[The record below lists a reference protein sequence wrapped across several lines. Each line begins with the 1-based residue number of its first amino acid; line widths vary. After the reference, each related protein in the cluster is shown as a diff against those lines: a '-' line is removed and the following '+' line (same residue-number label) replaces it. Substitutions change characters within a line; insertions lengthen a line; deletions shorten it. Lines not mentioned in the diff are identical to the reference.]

1 MKRLRALLLRVA
13 GLFGGAQRERE
24 LADELDSHL
33 QMHIDDNV
41 RAGMTAEQARR
52 DAMLRLGGVETTKQ
66 AYRERSTLPFFETLV
81 QDVRYSLRGFGRNPV
96 FTLTI
101 VVTLM
106 LGIGATTAVFSVVD
120 RILFRA
126 PPYAHADRLVSVG
139 LVAPI
144 EPDEFM
150 LGGSYYDWRDNQ
162 TPFEAFTSETGVG
175 PCDLTDERPAR
186 LSCAGVEA
194 NFLPTLGV
202 TPLLGRNFKAEE
214 DRPNM
219 PRVMLISYGVWKSR
233 YGLDPGIVNQ
243 LISID
248 GKPVRVI
255 GVLPRDFEMPRLQAM
270 DVMFPQALDENAQ
283 RKADPG
289 RPMWAFARLKPGV
302 TIEQAK
308 AALLPEFDYSLRL
321 APPLFRKE
329 VHLQVRSL
337 RDRQMQDVRLAAW
350 VLFGAVIA
358 VLLIACANV
367 ASLLTARGA
376 ARERELAVRSALG
389 ASRGRLV
396 RQALTESIMLSL
408 IGAAAG
414 CALAELLL
422 QVFIAIAPEGIPF
435 LNKAQLD
442 ARLIFFTILLSL
454 VCGVLFGLAPALQRP
469 SAQVLGGRSSL
480 GISHA
485 VLRQW
490 LVVTQIAVS
499 MVLLAGGVLLF
510 RSFWNL
516 QHQQLGMN
524 TESVITAKMSLG
536 QKNYPTP
543 VSVVAFF
550 SQLERNLR
558 YGPGV
563 DRLAMSDS
571 MPPGGYHHD
580 QIYASIVVA
589 GRPKSESGTGGLITW
604 RWVTPD
610 YFRILDIPMLQGEGF
625 REGERSSKDHFV
637 VLSRSLADRMF
648 PGQAPMGQRVQLA
661 GGGPNDIWYTV
672 TGVAANVKN
681 GGLAEDSEPEYY
693 RLRRNVGED
702 WSDTGSAILV
712 KSTLPAD
719 VMDRWIRS
727 QVAMLDPTLPVDIAT
742 LQQRVSKLADGP
754 RFQTTLVGFFAAIGL
769 VLAVIGLYGVIAFL
783 VAQRTQEIG
792 VRMALGAA
800 RGDILRLVMGRSLRL
815 VLCGTVAGLVGAL
828 AVSRVLASLLFGVGS
843 RDPVTF
849 VAVTLLLIVV
859 ALLAT
864 LVPARRAASV
874 NPVEALRAE

>member
-106 LGIGATTAVFSVVD
+106 LGIGATTAVFSMVD

-126 PPYAHADRLVSVG
+126 LLYAHADRLVSVG

-202 TPLLGRNFKAEE
+202 TPLLGRNFTAEE

-233 YGLDPGIVNQ
+233 YRLDPGIVNQ

-270 DVMFPQALDENAQ
+270 DVMFLQALDENAQ

-408 IGAAAG
+408 
-414 CALAELLL
+414 
-422 QVFIAIAPEGIPF
+422 
-435 LNKAQLD
+435 
-442 ARLIFFTILLSL
+442 

-516 QHQQLGMN
+516 QHQHLGMN

-693 RLRRNVGED
+693 RSACRRNFTLES
-702 WSDTGSAILV
+702 SD
-712 KSTLPAD
+712 STP
-719 VMDRWIRS
+719 
-727 QVAMLDPTLPVDIAT
+727 P
-742 LQQRVSKLADGP
+742 
-754 RFQTTLVGFFAAIGL
+754 
-769 VLAVIGLYGVIAFL
+769 
-783 VAQRTQEIG
+783 
-792 VRMALGAA
+792 
-800 RGDILRLVMGRSLRL
+800 
-815 VLCGTVAGLVGAL
+815 
-828 AVSRVLASLLFGVGS
+828 
-843 RDPVTF
+843 
-849 VAVTLLLIVV
+849 
-859 ALLAT
+859 
-864 LVPARRAASV
+864 
-874 NPVEALRAE
+874 

>member
-1 MKRLRALLLRVA
+1 
-13 GLFGGAQRERE
+13 
-24 LADELDSHL
+24 
-33 QMHIDDNV
+33 
-41 RAGMTAEQARR
+41 
-52 DAMLRLGGVETTKQ
+52 
-66 AYRERSTLPFFETLV
+66 
-81 QDVRYSLRGFGRNPV
+81 
-96 FTLTI
+96 
-101 VVTLM
+101 
-106 LGIGATTAVFSVVD
+106 
-120 RILFRA
+120 
-126 PPYAHADRLVSVG
+126 
-139 LVAPI
+139 
-144 EPDEFM
+144 
-150 LGGSYYDWRDNQ
+150 
-162 TPFEAFTSETGVG
+162 VG

-202 TPLLGRNFKAEE
+202 TPLLGRNFTAEE

-233 YGLDPGIVNQ
+233 YRLDPGIVNQ

-270 DVMFPQALDENAQ
+270 DVMFLQALDENAQ

-408 IGAAAG
+408 
-414 CALAELLL
+414 
-422 QVFIAIAPEGIPF
+422 
-435 LNKAQLD
+435 
-442 ARLIFFTILLSL
+442 

-516 QHQQLGMN
+516 QHRHLGMN

-610 YFRILDIPMLQGEGF
+610 YFRILDISMLQGEGF

-693 RLRRNVGED
+693 SGCDGAMDSLAGCDAGSDVAGRYCDAATKGEQVGGWAKISNDSCWLLRRNWTGAGGDWALWGDRVSGGATDTGDWRSYGAGCGEGRYFAAGDGKESPAGSVWNGCGVGRGVGGVACVGEF
-702 WSDTGSAILV
+702 AV
-712 KSTLPAD
+712 
-719 VMDRWIRS
+719 RCWI
-727 QVAMLDPTLPVDIAT
+727 A
-742 LQQRVSKLADGP
+742 
-754 RFQTTLVGFFAAIGL
+754 
-769 VLAVIGLYGVIAFL
+769 
-783 VAQRTQEIG
+783 
-792 VRMALGAA
+792 
-800 RGDILRLVMGRSLRL
+800 
-815 VLCGTVAGLVGAL
+815 
-828 AVSRVLASLLFGVGS
+828 
-843 RDPVTF
+843 
-849 VAVTLLLIVV
+849 
-859 ALLAT
+859 
-864 LVPARRAASV
+864 
-874 NPVEALRAE
+874 